1 MSSVE
6 LHEIEFDKF
15 IEALDQ
21 CKGNVWLVTDEG
33 DRLNLK
39 SRFCQLLGIAKI
51 VQGGIVNK
59 AKIVCEDPEDDSLL
73 FRFNLYGDKILDE
86 VEAEK
91 ADSRK
96 N

>member
-6 LHEIEFDKF
+6 LHKIQFDKF

-51 VQGGIVNK
+51 VEGGIVNK
-59 AKIVCEDPEDDSLL
+59 AKIVCDDPEDDSLL

-86 VEAEK
+86 VEAEN
-91 ADSRK
+91 AGSRK